1 MTPEQRAAHQRM
13 VSTLPTKTHVRMA
26 DPHTITGTM
35 VEYWRELHKQGNSY
49 QEIATQHGKTKNT
62 VMDYCN
68 GKRKCFG
75 ST

>member
-1 MTPEQRAAHQRM
+1 
-13 VSTLPTKTHVRMA
+13 MA